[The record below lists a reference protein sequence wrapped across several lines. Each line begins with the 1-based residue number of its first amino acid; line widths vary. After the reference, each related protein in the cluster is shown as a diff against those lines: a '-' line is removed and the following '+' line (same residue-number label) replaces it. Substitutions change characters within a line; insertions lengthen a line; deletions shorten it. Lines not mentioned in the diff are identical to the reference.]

1 LHVALD
7 DLKSSLKMEE
17 LAVEFFNGFSK
28 TTLSGGTT
36 RPKTGLVITA
46 NETFANNQRK
56 VQRIIHIPFFKAECV
71 ISEAEHIQIDD
82 KLVQTRGS
90 LSSCIGYLISL
101 REALTSPISRNF
113 IGENLMPFISQH
125 MPSVHYRLKKCYA
138 LILASARLLCAVVAN
153 VVSFEEVMSF
163 FMEKWAPIVENLH
176 SSTGGII
183 VEFLQSVI
191 VAIKELPTNEIIQ
204 MLLSKCNTRTSS
216 EQVISIYMPL
226 LIGHLPSEVTV
237 LIEDIKVATVQMGGR
252 RNASCRFL
260 QRGSTENMCGKGNTI
275 VCKGVLQIPRNKDI
289 PKRLLHELD
298 CMCYPHE
305 EISKDSISDPDIS
318 NHIQMNV
325 SDILQANM
333 GGIPN
338 IDTDFREASNTSKI

>member
-1 LHVALD
+1 
-7 DLKSSLKMEE
+7 
-17 LAVEFFNGFSK
+17 
-28 TTLSGGTT
+28 
-36 RPKTGLVITA
+36 
-46 NETFANNQRK
+46 
-56 VQRIIHIPFFKAECV
+56 
-71 ISEAEHIQIDD
+71 
-82 KLVQTRGS
+82 
-90 LSSCIGYLISL
+90 
-101 REALTSPISRNF
+101 
-113 IGENLMPFISQH
+113 
-125 MPSVHYRLKKCYA
+125 
-138 LILASARLLCAVVAN
+138 
-153 VVSFEEVMSF
+153 VSFEEVMSF

-298 CMCYPHE
+298 CSKSLLHHLYCLLQICNYIAVCYPHE